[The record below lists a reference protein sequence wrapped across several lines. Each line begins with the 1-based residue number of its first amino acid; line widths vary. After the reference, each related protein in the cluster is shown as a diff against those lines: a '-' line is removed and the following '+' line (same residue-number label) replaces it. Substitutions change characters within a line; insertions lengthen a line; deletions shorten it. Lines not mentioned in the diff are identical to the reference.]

1 MREASSSRQAS
12 AFVFLQSFDVV
23 TAVVCKSRRE
33 WTDVEIPARVSAGV
47 QARLGLQE
55 SSSGEKDDNKDIVD
69 LGFVV
74 DVQLTIG

>member
-1 MREASSSRQAS
+1 M
-12 AFVFLQSFDVV
+12 
-23 TAVVCKSRRE
+23 
-33 WTDVEIPARVSAGV
+33 EIPARVSAGV
-47 QARLGLQE
+47 QARLGLHE